1 MVSLPVFV
9 QMERGREVEATLLN
23 DVGHSVVIDFECIK
37 SIILWNMFKFSRVK
51 VMVRYDPQWR
61 WWRKG
66 EVLERLGQDCG

>member
-37 SIILWNMFKFSRVK
+37 SRILWNMFKFSRVK
-51 VMVRYDPQWR
+51 VMVRYDHQWR